1 MADVDP
7 ALGQEILDVAQRQRV
22 LHVHQHRQ
30 TDYLGGLLSRMER
43 GGHIAVAPD
52 TRDRRS
58 RIVTMTDAGHHVWR
72 DLALPD
78 EILADFSINDVAHML
93 HYLLNILE
101 NMQRLDASTPSDP
114 IEAAEDAAV

>member
-1 MADVDP
+1 MVS
-7 ALGQEILDVAQRQRV
+7 RQN
-22 LHVHQHRQ
+22 LA
-30 TDYLGGLLSRMER
+30 GLLSRMER

-72 DLALPD
+72 DFALPNIHSYYD

-114 IEAAEDAAV
+114 IEAAEDAAG